1 MRYKFLIRLLGPV
14 LFVVIF
20 LFFIDPAQITQ
31 AWRSLQYNYLGL
43 SLLTVPFI
51 VAVRSIRW
59 QRVLAAYGMHYPVW
73 TCFKYNF
80 VEMIAVAVISSA
92 GSLIKT
98 FYLRRDGYRF
108 STAIL
113 SIFSDKAFDYLLPL
127 LFGIFSA
134 VSFYFNLNPDNALL
148 GFLVV
153 MAVLFKPV
161 QMAGISIFPKTIPKR
176 LKEKMADKKWRFDHH
191 FQQIATALDYRS
203 YLLSAVGF
211 LLYFL
216 SIYFLN
222 LGLGL
227 NFGFSQIVCIM
238 ALTSLIAAIP
248 ISFMGIGTRDA
259 ALIAVFAWYG
269 RSAEEAVS
277 LSLGLLLLRLSIM
290 LMGSI
295 FWYLDPPPLSQLKQ
309 MNNGETHP

>member
-1 MRYKFLIRLLGPV
+1 MRYKSLIRLLGPV
-14 LFVVIF
+14 IFVAIL
-20 LFFIDPAQITQ
+20 LFFIDPIQIIQ
-31 AWRSLQYNYLGL
+31 AWRSLQYDYLGL

-59 QRVLAAYGMHYPVW
+59 QRVLATYDMSYPVW

-80 VEMIAVAVISSA
+80 VEMIAVAIVSSA

-98 FYLRRDGYRF
+98 FYLRRDGYSF

-113 SIFSDKAFDYLLPL
+113 SIFSDKAFDFLLPL

-134 VSFYFNLNPDNALL
+134 VSFYFNLDPDNALL
-148 GFLVV
+148 GFLV
-153 MAVLFKPV
+153 MIAVLFKPI

-176 LKEKMADKKWRFDHH
+176 LKEKITDKKWRFEHH
-191 FQQIATALDYRS
+191 FQQILMALDYRS
-203 YLLSAVGF
+203 YLLSTVGF

-222 LGLGL
+222 IGLGL
-227 NFGFSQIVCIM
+227 NFSFSQIVCIM
-238 ALTSLIAAIP
+238 ALTSLITAIP

-259 ALIAVFAWYG
+259 ALIAVFTWYG

-290 LMGSI
+290 FMGSL
-295 FWYLDPPPLSQLKQ
+295 FWYLDPPPLSELKKRG
-309 MNNGETHP
+309 NE

>member
-14 LFVVIF
+14 LFVVIL
-20 LFFIDPAQITQ
+20 LFFIDPVQIIQ
-31 AWRSLQYNYLGL
+31 AWHSLQYDFLGW

-59 QRVLAAYGMHYPVW
+59 QRVLAAYGMPYPVW
-73 TCFKYNF
+73 TCFRYNF

-98 FYLRRDGYRF
+98 FYLRRDGYSF
-108 STAIL
+108 IKAIL
-113 SIFSDKAFDYLLPL
+113 SIFSDKAFDYLLRV

-134 VSFYFNLNPDNALL
+134 VSFYFNLDSDNALL
-148 GFLVV
+148 VFLVV
-153 MAVLFKPV
+153 MAVLYKPV
-161 QMAGISIFPKTIPKR
+161 QMAGVSIFPKTIPKR
-176 LKEKMADKKWRFDHH
+176 LKENMSDKKWHFEHH
-191 FQQIATALDYRS
+191 FQQIVTIIDYRS
-203 YLLSAVGF
+203 YLLSTVGF
-211 LLYFL
+211 LLYYL

-222 LGLGL
+222 LGLEL
-227 NFGFSQIVCIM
+227 NFSFSQIVCIM
-238 ALTSLIAAIP
+238 ALTSLITAIP

-290 LMGSI
+290 FMGSL
-295 FWYLDPPPLSQLKQ
+295 FWYLDPPPLSELKKRG
-309 MNNGETHP
+309 NG

>member
-1 MRYKFLIRLLGPV
+1 MRCKFLIRLLGPA
-14 LFVVIF
+14 LFVVIL
-20 LFFIDPAQITQ
+20 LFFIDPVQIIR
-31 AWRSLQYNYLGL
+31 AWRSLQYDFLGW

-59 QRVLAAYGMHYPVW
+59 QRVLAAYGMPYPVW
-73 TCFKYNF
+73 TCFRYNF

-98 FYLRRDGYRF
+98 FYLRRDGYSF
-108 STAIL
+108 IKAIL
-113 SIFSDKAFDYLLPL
+113 SIFSDKAFDYLLPV

-134 VSFYFNLNPDNALL
+134 VSLYFNLDSDRALL

-161 QMAGISIFPKTIPKR
+161 QMAGVSIFPKTIPKR
-176 LKEKMADKKWRFDHH
+176 LKAKMADKKWRFDHH
-191 FQQIATALDYRS
+191 FQQIVAVLDYRS

-216 SIYFLN
+216 SIFFLN
-222 LGLGL
+222 LGLAL
-227 NFGFSQIVCIM
+227 NFSFSQIVCIM
-238 ALTSLIAAIP
+238 ALTSLITAIP

-277 LSLGLLLLRLSIM
+277 LSLGLLLLRLAIM

-295 FWYLDPPPLSQLKQ
+295 FWYVDPPPLTEL
-309 MNNGETHP
+309 NRGRNG

>member
-1 MRYKFLIRLLGPV
+1 MRYRFLIRLLGPV
-14 LFVVIF
+14 LFVFIL
-20 LFFIDPAQITQ
+20 LFFIDPVQIIQ
-31 AWRSLQYNYLGL
+31 AWHSLRYDFLGW

-59 QRVLAAYGMHYPVW
+59 QRVLAAFGMPYPVW

-80 VEMIAVAVISSA
+80 VEMATVAVVTRV

-108 STAIL
+108 SKAIF
-113 SIFSDKAFDYLLPL
+113 SIFSDKAFDFLLPL

-148 GFLVV
+148 GFLAIL
-153 MAVLFKPV
+153 AVLFKPV
-161 QMAGISIFPKTIPKR
+161 QMTGVSIFPKTIPKR

-191 FQQIATALDYRS
+191 FQQSVTALDYRS
-203 YLLSAVGF
+203 YLLSSVGF
-211 LLYFL
+211 LLYYL

-227 NFGFSQIVCIM
+227 NFSFSQIVCIM
-238 ALTSLIAAIP
+238 ALTSLITAIP

-277 LSLGLLLLRLSIM
+277 LSLGLLLLRLSII
-290 LMGSI
+290 LMGSF
-295 FWYLDPPPLSQLKQ
+295 FWYLDPPPLAELKKWR
-309 MNNGETHP
+309 NG

>member
-14 LFVVIF
+14 LFVVIL
-20 LFFIDPAQITQ
+20 LFFIDPVQIIQ
-31 AWRSLQYNYLGL
+31 AWHSLRYDFLGW

-59 QRVLAAYGMHYPVW
+59 QRVLAAYSMPYSVW

-108 STAIL
+108 SKAIL
-113 SIFSDKAFDYLLPL
+113 SIFSDKAFDFLLPL

-134 VSFYFNLNPDNALL
+134 VSFYFNLNTDNALL
-148 GFLVV
+148 VFLVIL
-153 MAVLFKPV
+153 AVLFKPV
-161 QMAGISIFPKTIPKR
+161 QMTGVSIFPKTIPKR

-191 FQQIATALDYRS
+191 FQQIVTALDYRS
-203 YLLSAVGF
+203 YLLSSVGF
-211 LLYFL
+211 LLYYL

-227 NFGFSQIVCIM
+227 NFSFSQILCIM
-238 ALTSLIAAIP
+238 ALTSLITAIP

-277 LSLGLLLLRLSIM
+277 LSLGLLLLRLSII

-295 FWYLDPPPLSQLKQ
+295 FWYLDPPPLAELKK
-309 MNNGETHP
+309 GRDG